1 MDFSSLTVIGKILV
15 DYYLGSY
22 IALSVVVFTFLFIYF
37 TSQGL
42 PMDVTAVALL
52 PLLVAYGLGGWL
64 GANIWIINIAL
75 IAIGIFTAQVLHRLY
90 TR

>member
-1 MDFSSLTVIGKILV
+1 MDFTSLSVIGEILV

-22 IALSVVVFTFLFIYF
+22 IALAVVVFTFLFIYF
-37 TSQGL
+37 TSKGL
-42 PMDVTAVALL
+42 PMDVTTITLL
-52 PLLVAYGLGGWL
+52 PLLVAYGVGGWL
-64 GANIWIINIAL
+64 GANVWIINIAL